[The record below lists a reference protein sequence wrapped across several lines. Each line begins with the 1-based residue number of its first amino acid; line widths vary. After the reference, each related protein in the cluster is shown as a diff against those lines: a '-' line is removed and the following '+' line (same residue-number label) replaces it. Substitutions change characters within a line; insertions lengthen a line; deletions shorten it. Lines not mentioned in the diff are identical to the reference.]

1 MENHTPPK
9 LVKYIGNFISY
20 IFHPLFI
27 PTYFLL
33 YLIQNIPYEFAGIT
47 PWQLQLRVFSVFWLT
62 AFFPAF
68 SVFLLWKLK
77 FSDSIYLRTQKERI
91 IPYVITMFFYWWM
104 YYLSRHFNDQPLALK
119 YFYFGIFIA
128 SAIGLVINNFI
139 KVSLHGI
146 GVGGMLMAIILA
158 GMMYPIQNI
167 FWVSIA
173 IVITSL
179 VMSARMVVSNHTNKE
194 LWIGLMVGAATQTIA
209 YFWVI

>member
-1 MENHTPPK
+1 MENNTPSRV
-9 LVKYIGNFISY
+9 VKYIGNFISY

-146 GVGGMLMAIILA
+146 GVGGMLMAVILA
-158 GMMYPIQNI
+158 GIMYPIQNI

-179 VMSARMVVSNHTNKE
+179 VMSARMMVSNHTNKE

-209 YFWVI
+209 YFWVL